1 MSAVAG
7 VALSDVTK
15 RFGSVEAVSRV
26 SLQVEE
32 GEFFS
37 LLGPSGCGKTTI
49 LRMLAGFITP
59 SAGVI
64 SIGGQNVTALPPE
77 KRHIGIVFQNYAIFP
92 HMNVYDNIAFGLRM
106 RKLARPEIERRV
118 GGALEQVGL
127 RGYERRYQREMSGG
141 EQQRVA
147 LARVLVTE
155 PRILLLDEPLS
166 ALDAVVRVSLRD
178 EIRRIQTA
186 LGVTTL
192 YVTHDQ
198 EEALAISDRIV
209 VMRDGQIEQVG
220 TAEEIYGQP
229 ASRFVAGFIGKMS
242 QLPGTV
248 EASRLGV
255 IRCGAHRLRVPPG
268 ALEGLAEGSAV
279 TVLVRPEAIGI
290 ARPDNDAPP
299 AGSNALSARIEA
311 VTFLGSVRRL
321 GLDAGGQHLVADV
334 PTAFGGPFRRGDL
347 VSLAFPPDACRVIA
361 DQGGRTESDLTQM

>member
-1 MSAVAG
+1 MAYVELNGLHKSFAG
-7 VALSDVTK
+7 NPVLRGFHLEVERGELVT
-15 RFGSVEAVSRV
+15 
-26 SLQVEE
+26 
-32 GEFFS
+32 
-37 LLGPSGCGKTTI
+37 LLGPSGCGKTTT
-49 LRMLAGFITP
+49 LRIVAGFETP
-59 SAGVI
+59 DSGRIA
-64 SIGGQNVTALPPE
+64 IGGRDLLEVPAHRRE
-77 KRHIGIVFQNYAIFP
+77 MGFVFQNYALFP
-92 HMNVYDNIAFGLRM
+92 HLTAAGNVAFGM
-106 RKLARPEIERRV
+106 KLARRPAQEVRGRV
-118 GGALEQVGL
+118 AELLHIVGL
-127 RGYERRYQREMSGG
+127 EESSNKYPRQLSGG
-141 EQQRVA
+141 QQQRVA
-147 LARVLVTE
+147 LARALAIE
-155 PRILLLDEPLS
+155 PKMLLLDEPLS

-178 EIRRIQTA
+178 EIRRVQTT

-268 ALEGLAEGSAV
+268 ALEGLAEGTAV

-290 ARPDNDAPP
+290 ASPDNGAPP
-299 AGSNALSARIEA
+299 VGSNAFSARIEA

-321 GLDAGGQHLVADV
+321 GLDAGGQHFVADV
-334 PTAFGGPFRRGDL
+334 PTASGGPFRRGEL
-347 VSLAFPPDACRVIA
+347 VSLAFPTDACRVIT
-361 DQGGRTESDLTQM
+361 DRETGPSPT